1 MKRVLFVVPIFML
14 SVVAVWSTFY
24 NKPPKIETVT
34 SVLEII
40 NPPFEGKNKAWV
52 DSVMKKLTPDQRIGQ
67 LFMVAA
73 YSNKPQPHQDEIATL
88 IKESQVGG
96 LIFMQGGP
104 ARQAQ
109 LCNYYQQISNVP
121 LMISIDGEWGLAM
134 RLDSTQA
141 FPKQMT
147 LGAIQNDTLIY
158 LMGKEIARQCKRM
171 GIHVN
176 FAPVVDVNNNASNPV
191 INMRS
196 FGENKYNVARKGIA
210 YMRGMQDAGVLSN
223 AKHFPGHGDTDVDS
237 HKALPTINHSR
248 TRLDSLE
255 LYPFRELIRNGLGSV
270 MVAHLFVP
278 ALDSTKALPTTLSQ
292 PVVSRLLK
300 QEMGFKGLIFTDALN
315 MKGISTHDVPGFVDV
330 KALLAGNDVLLFAED
345 VPVAIQQIKKA
356 IVDNKITQVEIDQ
369 RCRKILE
376 AKAWLGLK
384 KTPIIPLKNLRED
397 LHSNASELLCRQLI
411 ESSLTVLENKQ
422 IFPLNN
428 LETHKIAS
436 LSIDDKSNSVF
447 NSTLNLYAKVEGF
460 AVDKEQLIAQKS
472 ELLKKL
478 KNYSVV
484 IIGIHNPKNTMSKSA
499 GLTKEIS
506 EFIESLNK
514 QSKVIV
520 NLFANPYSLNK
531 LSDKV
536 NPDGIIVSY
545 EDSPLSQE
553 LSAQLIFGG
562 IKANGQLPV
571 TVNERF
577 KAGSGKVLSETTRLK
592 YTIPEELG
600 IRSELLKAV
609 DDIAQLAISSKA
621 TPGCQVL
628 IAKNGKVFYNKAF
641 GSQTYSSTSA
651 KVKTTDLYDIASI
664 TKVAASTIS
673 IMRLV
678 DEHFIDIDKTLGD
691 YIPFLKTTNKGRI
704 KLRDIL
710 AHQAGFP
717 AWIPFHNQTILNEN
731 MRARFYRKERS
742 ESFPWK
748 VADNMFLRFDYPDSM
763 LTQII
768 ACDINKNKEYKYSD
782 LGYYFFKYIIEKYSK
797 KTLDNYVDSVF
808 YNPMGLSRLTYN
820 PLTKFNKVEIA
831 PTEQDNLFR
840 KQLIHG
846 YVHDQGAAMMGGVGG
861 HAGIFADANNLATLM
876 QMLLNKGEYGGKR
889 YLTKATIDEFIRC
902 QFCEKGNR
910 RGLGFDKPEMN
921 YSKTGPTCK
930 CVSATSFGHTGFTGT
945 IAWIDPEEQLIY
957 IFLSNRV
964 NPDAENKK
972 LSNLSTRVEI
982 QDAIYSIIKK

>member
-1 MKRVLFVVPIFML
+1 MKRVLFVVLIFML
-14 SVVAVWSTFY
+14 SIAAVWSTLY
-24 NKPPKIETVT
+24 KKSKNIEAVKPAF
-34 SVLEII
+34 EITT
-40 NPPFEGKNKAWV
+40 PPFIGKNKAWV

-73 YSNKPQPHQDEIATL
+73 YSNKPQAHQDEIATL
-88 IKESQVGG
+88 IKKSQVGG

-210 YMRGMQDAGVLSN
+210 YMKGMQDAGVLSN

-248 TRLDSLE
+248 SRLDSLE

-292 PVVSRLLK
+292 PVVTRLLK
-300 QEMGFKGLIFTDALN
+300 QAMDFQGLVFTDALN
-315 MKGISTHDVPGFVDV
+315 MKGISTHDQPGFVDV

-356 IVDNKITQVEIDQ
+356 IEEKKITQDEIDQ

-384 KTPIIPLKNLRED
+384 KDPKISLKNLYTD
-397 LHSNASELLCRQLI
+397 LHTNASELLCRQLT
-411 ESSLTVLENKQ
+411 EASLTVLENKQ
-422 IFPLNN
+422 ILPLNN
-428 LETHKIAS
+428 LETLKIAS

-447 NSTLNLYAKVEGF
+447 NTTLNLYTKVDGF
-460 AVDKEQLIAQKS
+460 SAEKELLNAQKS

-478 KNYSVV
+478 KNYNVV

-499 GLTKEIS
+499 GMTKEIS
-506 EFIESLNK
+506 ELIENLS
-514 QSKVIV
+514 QHSRVIV

-531 LSDKV
+531 LNINAK
-536 NPDGIIVSY
+536 PEGLIVSY
-545 EDSPLSQE
+545 EDNPLSQE

-577 KAGSGKVLSETTRLK
+577 KAGSGKVLSDITRLK
-592 YTIPEELG
+592 YTLPEELG
-600 IRSELLKAV
+600 IRSELLDAV
-609 DDIAQLAISSKA
+609 DDIAQTAIRSKA

-641 GSQTYSSTSA
+641 GSHTYSSTSS

-664 TKVAASTIS
+664 SKVAASTIS

-678 DEHFIDIDKTLGD
+678 DERFIDIDKTIGD
-691 YIPFLKTTNKGRI
+691 YIPFLKASNKGGMRV
-704 KLRDIL
+704 RDLL
-710 AHQAGFP
+710 AHQAGLP
-717 AWIPFHNQTILNEN
+717 AWIPFYTRTISNETT
-731 MRARFYRKERS
+731 RARFYRKERS
-742 ESFPWK
+742 DSFPWK
-748 VADNMFLRFDYPDSM
+748 VADNMFLRVDYPDSM

-768 ACDINKNKEYKYSD
+768 TCDVNKSKEYKYSD
-782 LGYYFFKYIIEKYSK
+782 LGYYFFKYIIEKHSNK
-797 KTLDNYVDSVF
+797 SLDRYVDSVF
-808 YNPMGLSRLTYN
+808 YKPMGLSRITYN
-820 PLTKFNKVEIA
+820 PLNKFNKDEIV

-902 QFCEKGNR
+902 QFCENENR

-930 CVSATSFGHTGFTGT
+930 CVSALSFGHTGFTGT
-945 IAWIDPEEQLIY
+945 IAWVDPEQQLIY

-964 NPDAENKK
+964 YPDAENKK
-972 LSNLSTRVEI
+972 LSNLATRVEI
-982 QDAIYSIIKK
+982 QDAIYSIIN